1 MDFLELM
8 KANTGSKKI
17 REKDKILIVSLCL
30 KENKDIFS
38 HFGDYTIL
46 LACPEKDHVNMIGFK
61 LLGVILRC
69 KPKVVAV
76 LTVDGSMHCVG
87 LHYVVEELHK
97 AFEGKFK
104 REHFVYNE
112 GKIIK
117 VSERSVKI
125 SRYLHK
131 VEKLSSTKFPGKIR
145 GSN

>member
-8 KANTGSKKI
+8 EANTGSRKI
-17 REKDKILIVSLCL
+17 REKEKILIASLCL
-30 KENKDIFS
+30 KENKGIFS
-38 HFGDYTIL
+38 RFDDYTIL
-46 LACPEKDHVNMIGFK
+46 LACPEKDHINIIGFK

-76 LTVDGSMHCVG
+76 LTVDGSMHCTG

-112 GKIIK
+112 GRITE
-117 VSERSVKI
+117 VSERSVKT

-131 VEKLSSTKFPGKIR
+131 IEKLSSTKSSGKVG